1 MGKTLEIPFSH
12 GDVIAITG
20 SGTKVIMWLKDA
32 NGVVRGLLLDVT
44 DPANPTVAK
53 DEIIVRRK
61 TEGQVRKKRLP
72 PVGEPLPAGIA
83 PAPPRPTTP
92 PRA

>member
-1 MGKTLEIPFSH
+1 MAKTLEIPFSH

-20 SGTKVIMWLKDA
+20 AGGKVIMWLKDA

-44 DPANPTVAK
+44 DPANPTVGK

-61 TEGQVRKKRLP
+61 TEGQVRKKKLP
-72 PVGEPLPAGIA
+72 PVGQPLPTTM
-83 PAPPRPTTP
+83 APP
-92 PRA
+92 PR

>member
-1 MGKTLEIPFSH
+1 MAKTLEVPFSH

-20 SGTKVIMWLKDA
+20 TGTKVIMWMKDG

-44 DPANPTVAK
+44 DPSNPTVGK

-61 TEGQVRKKRLP
+61 TEGQVRKKKLP
-72 PVGEPLPAGIA
+72 PVGNPLPSMPVP
-83 PAPPRPTTP
+83 PAR
-92 PRA
+92 